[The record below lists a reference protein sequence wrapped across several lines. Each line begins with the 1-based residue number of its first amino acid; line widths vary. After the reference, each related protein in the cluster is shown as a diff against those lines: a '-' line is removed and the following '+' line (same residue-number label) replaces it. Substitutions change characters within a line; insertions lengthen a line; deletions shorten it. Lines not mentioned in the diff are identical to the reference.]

1 MSGHADTI
9 RRESIWST
17 VAKIAASDAGGWLM
31 EFTAQGLIED
41 RDAILAENQR
51 LREALS
57 DLYGYANARLPLT
70 EGADAHLQ
78 KAREALAGDEE

>member
-1 MSGHADTI
+1 MSGFHSSPDVPWEGE
-9 RRESIWST
+9 RT
-17 VAKIAASDAGGWLM
+17 VSMSRTEL
-31 EFTAQGLIED
+31 
-41 RDAILAENQR
+41 LAENQR

-78 KAREALAGDEE
+78 KAREALAGDAE